1 MSQFQTFKTDLAK
14 SRIATQAK
22 ANIDGNEILVR
33 IEKYAFTANNITYGV
48 AGDTIGY
55 WKFFPAADDERNS
68 WGCIPMW
75 GFGEVIDC
83 LLYTSPSPRDQRG
96 SRMPSSA

>member
-1 MSQFQTFKTDLAK
+1 MSQFQTYKSDLAK
-14 SRIATQAK
+14 SRITTQAK

-55 WKFFPAADDERNS
+55 WKFFPAADDEGNT

-75 GFGEVIDC
+75 GFG
-83 LLYTSPSPRDQRG
+83 G
-96 SRMPSSA
+96 S